1 MEAEAAPTI
10 KKLALQVLPT
20 VFPSALPYQCY
31 TDSTKSLYLVTSGK
45 DATHAVDNVG
55 TMHAAL
61 AVSTALMALP
71 DIKVIVNAG
80 TCGGFIKRGCKIGT
94 VVIPTK
100 GAFHDRRIVIPS
112 TPFEQYGIGAT
123 DLTSCAIANEVRE
136 KLGYLGG
143 CCSSG
148 DSLDHSKEDDEIMEG
163 NEAVV
168 KCMEFA
174 AISQVAKMWGKV
186 RGARGGVEEG
196 GGARCRYLFCAPSV
210 YISVSR
216 YSSPHSRPLLTCLAS
231 PIPPHPPPLHRGSC
245 WREGS
250 YRSGRRRQA
259 RLRGVHG
266 EFEFRG
272 RGLASLHTAGVGDH
286 QEGGVI

>member
-174 AISQVAKMWGKV
+174 AISQVAKMWGKDLV
-186 RGARGGVEEG
+186 GVKVVTDLVDGDKPAFEEFM
-196 GGARCRYLFCAPSV
+196 ANL
-210 YISVSR
+210 
-216 YSSPHSRPLLTCLAS
+216 SSAAEALQAS
-231 PIPPHPPPLHRGSC
+231 IPQVL
-245 WREGS
+245 EIIKK
-250 YRSGRRRQA
+250 
-259 RLRGVHG
+259 
-266 EFEFRG
+266 EE
-272 RGLASLHTAGVGDH
+272 
-286 QEGGVI
+286 